1 MNIEQLIKI
10 GSKKL
15 KDNNIKSFLIDSE
28 IILAS
33 VLDIKREDIFIKNNE
48 HISIKKIRNFHNLI
62 ERRSTNEPIAYIL
75 NRKEFW
81 NYNFFVSKDTLIP
94 RPETELMVEKIC
106 YENKKSGQIGRAS
119 CRERV

>member
-33 VLDIKREDIFIKNNE
+33 VLDIKREDISKKVNS
-48 HISIKKIRNFHNLI
+48 ISPFDTKI
-62 ERRSTNEPIAYIL
+62 Y
-75 NRKEFW
+75 
-81 NYNFFVSKDTLIP
+81 
-94 RPETELMVEKIC
+94 
-106 YENKKSGQIGRAS
+106 
-119 CRERV
+119 

>member
-15 KDNNIKSFLIDSE
+15 KDHNIKSFLIDSE

-48 HISIKKIRNFHNLI
+48 DISKKN
-62 ERRSTNEPIAYIL
+62 
-75 NRKEFW
+75 
-81 NYNFFVSKDTLIP
+81 
-94 RPETELMVEKIC
+94 
-106 YENKKSGQIGRAS
+106 
-119 CRERV
+119 